1 MAFTLNKFAS
11 KVLPALPNG
20 VQNLVLTRAD
30 YKPSNQSIKVYFN
43 HPAHDGVASDNFT
56 NTPKTEWVLGEW
68 MKRLEL
74 PVDPKKSFG
83 TADKMFQYVT
93 DLINAK
99 KGSMVTVKV
108 SESDISPTLLNA
120 QIIRLATDDD
130 LDPSPATTG
139 NDEDLDF

>member
-1 MAFTLNKFAS
+1 MPYTLNKFAS
-11 KVLPALPNG
+11 TILPPLSTG
-20 VQNLVLTRAD
+20 VQDLVLVKAE

-43 HPAHDGVASDNFT
+43 HPGYDGVASDNFT

-74 PVDPKKSFG
+74 PVDPKKRFN
-83 TADKMFQYVT
+83 TVDLMFRYVT

-108 SESDISPTLLNA
+108 SEADISPTLLNA
-120 QIIRLATDDD
+120 QIIRLAESNPT
-130 LDPSPATTG
+130 PSPATVSD
-139 NDEDLDF
+139 DEDVPF

>member
-1 MAFTLNKFAS
+1 MPFTLSRFDS
-11 KVLPALPNG
+11 TILPPLPIG
-20 VQNLVLTRAD
+20 VQDLVLVKAE
-30 YKPSNQSIKVYFN
+30 YKPDNQSIKVYFN
-43 HPAHDGVASDNFT
+43 HPEYDGVASDNFT

-74 PVDPKKSFG
+74 PVESNLKFG

-93 DLINAK
+93 DLINAM
-99 KGSMVTVKV
+99 KGSLVTVKV
-108 SESDISPTLLNA
+108 SEADISPTLLNA